1 MENGKIVSIYYY
13 KYTGKYL
20 INYKFPDGKHTRKA
34 DETELA
40 AEEKR
45 FLAMSKKKG
54 AMYSC
59 VNMAV
64 YA

>member
-13 KYTGKYL
+13 KYAGKYL
-20 INYKFPDGKHTRKA
+20 INYKFPDGKYARKA
-34 DETELA
+34 DEADLT

-54 AMYSC
+54 AMLSC
-59 VNMAV
+59 VYMAV